1 MAWRFVLLRYAPLL
15 SAFSLAW
22 ELLQL
27 PLYTLPAQAPPRD
40 TAYALLHCSA
50 GDLLIGTGALVAA
63 LVITRA
69 RAFQLW
75 RWTRV
80 GGVAVV
86 LGMAYTAF
94 SEWLNAVLLGTWTY
108 APAMPLLPLVKI
120 GLSPLLQWVFVPVTA
135 LTLARRLARGAVR
148 SHRPPARLD
157 SRLARSAAALPVDAP
172 RGSVHWCRPP
182 R

>member
-1 MAWRFVLLRYAPLL
+1 MAWRFVLLHYAPLL
-15 SAFSLAW
+15 AAFSLAW

-50 GDLLIGTGALVAA
+50 GDVLIGTGALVAA

-80 GGVAVV
+80 GGSRSGARHGLHCPQRMAQWGA
-86 LGMAYTAF
+86 LGHLDLCAGDA
-94 SEWLNAVLLGTWTY
+94 
-108 APAMPLLPLVKI
+108 APA
-120 GLSPLLQWVFVPVTA
+120 
-135 LTLARRLARGAVR
+135 AR
-148 SHRPPARLD
+148 
-157 SRLARSAAALPVDAP
+157 
-172 RGSVHWCRPP
+172 
-182 R
+182 